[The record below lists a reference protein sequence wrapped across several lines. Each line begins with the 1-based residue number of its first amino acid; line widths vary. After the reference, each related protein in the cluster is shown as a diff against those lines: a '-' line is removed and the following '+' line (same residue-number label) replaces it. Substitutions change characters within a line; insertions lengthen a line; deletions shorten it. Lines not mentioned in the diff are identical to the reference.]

1 MADTIQT
8 VERTSESPHLRVGER
23 LHILVAHREIL
34 ANLVRKELKVK
45 YAASVL
51 GAVWSLLNP
60 LVYLAVFSFVARV
73 LGAGIPN
80 YPVYL
85 LSGLLAW
92 NLFSASMGSGARAV
106 LDNANLVKKVAFARE
121 ILPLS
126 AVGVGLVDFA
136 LQSAVL
142 LLYIIVSGY
151 GLHLPELA
159 LWPLAFVTLVLLTVA
174 LSLWF
179 SALNVRY
186 RDVGHLLNIALLVWF
201 WATPIVYAEFQV
213 QQLAER
219 ATWFGIPRRGV
230 LPAEPHGR
238 RRGRLPPRA
247 LRLRGTGRGAGAGLV
262 RQEPRV
268 GRRDPH
274 DHVRGLARGAPARVG
289 LLLLALGR
297 LRGGAVNAAIE
308 VADVSKRFRIYRDKP
323 TSLKQRVLSSRSR
336 AEDFWALRDVALD
349 VGEGSTFGLI
359 GHNGSGKTTLLKCVA
374 GILRPTSG
382 TIRQRGRLA
391 ALLELGAGFHPELTG
406 RENVYLNASFLGLS
420 RRQTDA
426 AFDDI
431 VAFAELEDFIDN
443 EVKFY
448 SSGML
453 VRLGFAVAVHVD
465 PDVLLI
471 DEVLAV
477 GDEAFQAK
485 CLDRVRAFQ
494 REGRTIVLVTHALDT
509 VIEICDRAAMLHHG
523 ELHAVGMPADVVR
536 EMRYVLLG
544 VTDPNFVPRRA
555 PARPRSARSRSSAR
569 TARAR
574 ARSCAATRSRS

>member
-1 MADTIQT
+1 MATTQQT

-23 LHILVAHREIL
+23 LRILAAHREIL

-60 LVYLAVFSFVARV
+60 LVYLAVFSFVAKV

-159 LWPLAFVTLVLLTVA
+159 LWPLAFVTLLMLTVT

-213 QQLAER
+213 QQLAEKQ
-219 ATWFGIPRRGV
+219 TWFGIQ
-230 LPAEPHGR
+230 
-238 RRGRLPPRA
+238 RLAFYLLNPMVDIVAGFHRA
-247 LRLRGTGRGAGAGLV
+247 MYGTV
-262 RQEPRV
+262 TPI
-268 GRRDPH
+268 
-274 DHVRGLARGAPARVG
+274 GAPEPI
-289 LLLLALGR
+289 LFDKSLG
-297 LRGGAVNAAIE
+297 
-308 VADVSKRFRIYRDKP
+308 
-323 TSLKQRVLSSRSR
+323 
-336 AEDFWALRDVALD
+336 W
-349 VGEGSTFGLI
+349 
-359 GHNGSGKTTLLKCVA
+359 VA
-374 GILRPTSG
+374 GIL
-382 TIRQRGRLA
+382 TITLVASLVGLRLA
-391 ALLELGAGFHPELTG
+391 WGYFFNRSG
-406 RENVYLNASFLGLS
+406 
-420 RRQTDA
+420 D
-426 AFDDI
+426 
-431 VAFAELEDFIDN
+431 FAE
-443 EVKFY
+443 
-448 SSGML
+448 
-453 VRLGFAVAVHVD
+453 
-465 PDVLLI
+465 
-471 DEVLAV
+471 
-477 GDEAFQAK
+477 
-485 CLDRVRAFQ
+485 
-494 REGRTIVLVTHALDT
+494 
-509 VIEICDRAAMLHHG
+509 
-523 ELHAVGMPADVVR
+523 EL
-536 EMRYVLLG
+536 
-544 VTDPNFVPRRA
+544 
-555 PARPRSARSRSSAR
+555 
-569 TARAR
+569 
-574 ARSCAATRSRS
+574 